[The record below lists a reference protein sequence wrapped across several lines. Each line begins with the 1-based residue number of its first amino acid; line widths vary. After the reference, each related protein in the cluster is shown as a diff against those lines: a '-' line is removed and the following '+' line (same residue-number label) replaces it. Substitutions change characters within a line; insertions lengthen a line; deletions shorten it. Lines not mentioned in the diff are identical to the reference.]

1 MHVCPPLRLT
11 NTDIGLVVC
20 TAWVMWHQSD
30 LQNSRGGA
38 INHIGSGINHCVE
51 DIFCHRCPLTI
62 TLFKMLAPSLLPFYP
77 SFPPSLHQATKRP
90 PIGLKRRERRERC
103 PFRHS
108 FKMQVKVY
116 GVACVPTMWNALQQ
130 RDEQKTVKTLAF
142 EINSQD
148 HFSFHSLHP
157 APCHLSDNCHFSF
170 WMLTMGTVMRAREAG
185 EGETGDLS
193 ATPIH
198 CNTPLDNYRGYHNC
212 NHISVATMQSLKIRG
227 WQRIL
232 KSKNSSGA

>member
-62 TLFKMLAPSLLPFYP
+62 TLFKMLALSLLPIYP
-77 SFPPSLHQATKRP
+77 SFPPSLHQPTKRP
-90 PIGLKRRERRERC
+90 PIGLERRERRERC

-116 GVACVPTMWNALQQ
+116 GVACVPAMWNALYSREMSRRQWRLELLKLTPRTTFHFTAFTQ
-130 RDEQKTVKTLAF
+130 HCTTFLITVTFPSGHWLRGRRWEQERL
-142 EINSQD
+142 
-148 HFSFHSLHP
+148 
-157 APCHLSDNCHFSF
+157 
-170 WMLTMGTVMRAREAG
+170 R
-185 EGETGDLS
+185 
-193 ATPIH
+193 
-198 CNTPLDNYRGYHNC
+198 RGKQVRLIY
-212 NHISVATMQSLKIRG
+212 
-227 WQRIL
+227 
-232 KSKNSSGA
+232 